1 MNRYKFT
8 EENIAQAIDF
18 LKGKSKD
25 SPVWAKRFKADLSV
39 KKAKVYY
46 KGLEV
51 IPKSKV
57 DDYLRTEMFK
67 RDGTLPF
74 GRDAAHHKLKTSVV
88 GVTRRHLMKFI
99 KSQDIFEM
107 TKAVVPKAKSKGG
120 KKVKTYTIETDLVF
134 IRKNDLVN
142 SNKRFEKSVAKEE
155 TYIVS
160 TVEKTTGLSRLGYS
174 KTKDPKIVTPIVLKH
189 IRSIAKALKVH
200 PRTCAYR
207 SDSGTEFNM
216 VEIKKVVPDAK
227 NVKVAASVEKKNQDL
242 QRVFYRIL
250 KSRRAVSIRDGLSQT
265 QKLLNETLNRIQGGT
280 PNELVEKS
288 TKTFNIKVYNRSR
301 GSYVAG
307 DKRKPFEVGQR
318 VRIVKKKDKGLD
330 LKYKTYKGLTYSKK
344 VYIIKKITTT
354 TPRKYWVN
362 NSWKTIDQLK
372 STEAE
377 DQKTK
382 DMVKSRDEAREAAD
396 KEVIKRGKA
405 YEKKKADV
413 MNVVKEAEIA
423 EGVRRRTRAK
433 DPAKERVKQKRLER
447 ERLQEAQIRHAERT
461 DEAKAK
467 KRGMSPARR
476 RRVLRSRKYER
487 EGEEEYK
494 PTPQKPRKVRRV

>member
-1 MNRYKFT
+1 
-8 EENIAQAIDF
+8 
-18 LKGKSKD
+18 
-25 SPVWAKRFKADLSV
+25 
-39 KKAKVYY
+39 
-46 KGLEV
+46 
-51 IPKSKV
+51 
-57 DDYLRTEMFK
+57 
-67 RDGTLPF
+67 
-74 GRDAAHHKLKTSVV
+74 
-88 GVTRRHLMKFI
+88 MKFI
-99 KSQDIFEM
+99 KAQPMFEH
-107 TKAVVPKAKSKGG
+107 TKSVVPKAKSKGG

-301 GSYVAG
+301 GSYIAG

-344 VYIIKKITTT
+344 VYIIKKITNT

-396 KEVIKRGKA
+396 KEVIKCGKA

-447 ERLQEAQIRHAERT
+447 ERLQEAQIRHAERM